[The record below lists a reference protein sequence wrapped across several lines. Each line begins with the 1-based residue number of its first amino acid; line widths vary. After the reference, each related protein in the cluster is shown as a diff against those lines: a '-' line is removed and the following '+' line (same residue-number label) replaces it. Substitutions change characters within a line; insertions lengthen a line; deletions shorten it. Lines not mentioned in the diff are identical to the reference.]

1 MQLYKHKTYNCR
13 TSRNVVI
20 FCPRMQTAPMATLPS
35 SILEQNHKISIL
47 IWLLSPRQECS
58 VVQWVQW
65 SVLSLSTYLASSIC
79 SYLHYCAFQAA
90 LCLSVCIPHK
100 DPGTIWSISLSV
112 CLSVCLSGVQDQT
125 ERQTK
130 CCLSDNTPH
139 WQQSTNQS
147 YTTTNLYKKTCSL
160 QASWARTSCNH
171 PALVTTGTCVSF
183 VTLGQQLL
191 LVSKYLVRPFW
202 RSPYPQINQRIIIL
216 GQF

>member
-1 MQLYKHKTYNCR
+1 
-13 TSRNVVI
+13 
-20 FCPRMQTAPMATLPS
+20 MQTAPMATLPS

-112 CLSVCLSGVQDQT
+112 CLVSRTRQRDKQSAVSVITPLTDNKVQ
-125 ERQTK
+125 
-130 CCLSDNTPH
+130 
-139 WQQSTNQS
+139 
-147 YTTTNLYKKTCSL
+147 TNLTPQLICIRKLAPSRHPGL
-160 QASWARTSCNH
+160 GH
-171 PALVTTGTCVSF
+171 PATIRHLSQLALVYH
-183 VTLGQQLL
+183 LL
-191 LVSKYLVRPFW
+191 PLDNSYYW
-202 RSPYPQINQRIIIL
+202 YQNI
-216 GQF
+216 